1 MLITDSISLD
11 QVPGEAF
18 LVSCLQ
24 KNLTFVV
31 NNKIVKKGRLLL
43 FRRFHYFIQ
52 ISLLNEKS
60 IRENFDL
67 PIPFKVEDYLDE
79 ELLYFDY
86 RLKSLEV
93 ESLPIIPEKVH
104 SVYFDKILEI
114 QVVNTY
120 KSVSPLKI

>member
-79 ELLYFDY
+79 GLLYFDY